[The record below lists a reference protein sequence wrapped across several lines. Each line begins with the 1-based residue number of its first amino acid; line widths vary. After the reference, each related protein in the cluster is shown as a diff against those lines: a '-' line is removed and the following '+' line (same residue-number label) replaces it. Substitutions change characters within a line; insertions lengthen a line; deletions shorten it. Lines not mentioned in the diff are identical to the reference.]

1 MRRYETII
9 ILDPDISE
17 DGRAPV
23 FDRISDTISQGN
35 GFLVLRDDWGNRK
48 LAYEIKKKPR
58 GFYTRFDFC
67 GTGTIVDEI
76 ERFCRIDDRVMKYL
90 TVLIDEAADVDKLK
104 EEAEIAESE
113 KRKAEI
119 AESEKRKAELA
130 KAQTAEETPPSD
142 VPADVPEAKSETPTQ
157 AAEALTAEAPDT
169 EAPDTETGKEE

>member
-90 TVLIDEAADVDKLK
+90 TVLIDEAADVDKIK
-104 EEAEIAESE
+104 EEAERAESE
-113 KRKAEI
+113 KK
-119 AESEKRKAELA
+119 KAELA

-142 VPADVPEAKSETPTQ
+142 VPADVPEEKPETSTQ
-157 AAEALTAEAPDT
+157 AAEALTTEAPDT
-169 EAPDTETGKEE
+169 EAPDTESGKEE

>member
-23 FDRISDTISQGN
+23 YERIGETISQGN
-35 GFLVLRDDWGNRK
+35 GFLVLRDDWGSRK

-76 ERFCRIDDRVMKYL
+76 ERFCRIDDRIMKYL
-90 TVLIDEAADVDKLK
+90 TVLIDEAADVDKIK
-104 EEAEIAESE
+104 ADAEHAESE
-113 KRKAEI
+113 KKKAE
-119 AESEKRKAELA
+119 AA
-130 KAQTAEETPPSD
+130 TA
-142 VPADVPEAKSETPTQ
+142 AQ
-157 AAEALTAEAPDT
+157 AAEKSPPADAVEAPAEAPT
-169 EAPDTETGKEE
+169 KPAEAVTPQSPDTETGKEE

>member
-1 MRRYETII
+1 MRRYETIV

-23 FDRISDTISQGN
+23 FDRIGDTISQGH

-90 TVLIDEAADVDKLK
+90 TVLIDEAANVDKLK
-104 EEAEIAESE
+104 EEAERAESE
-113 KRKAEI
+113 KKNAEI
-119 AESEKRKAELA
+119 A
-130 KAQTAEETPPSD
+130 KAQAAEKPPPSD
-142 VPADVPEAKSETPTQ
+142 VPVDAPAETQADVPETPTQ
-157 AAEALTAEAPDT
+157 AAEALTAESPATDP
-169 EAPDTETGKEE
+169 PDTETGKKEE

>member
-23 FDRISDTISQGN
+23 FDRIGDTISQGN

-58 GFYTRFDFC
+58 GFYTHFDFC

-90 TVLIDEAADVDKLK
+90 TVLLDEAADVDRIK
-104 EEAEIAESE
+104 EEAERAESE
-113 KRKAEI
+113 KKKAET
-119 AESEKRKAELA
+119 A

-142 VPADVPEAKSETPTQ
+142 VPVNVPADVPEAKPETPTE
-157 AAEALTAEAPDT
+157 AAEALTT
-169 EAPDTETGKEE
+169 ESPATETPDTETGKEE

>member
-1 MRRYETII
+1 MRRYETIV

-48 LAYEIKKKPR
+48 LAYDIKKKPR
-58 GFYTRFDFC
+58 GYYTRFDFC

-104 EEAEIAESE
+104 EEAERAESE
-113 KRKAEI
+113 KKNAEI
-119 AESEKRKAELA
+119 A
-130 KAQTAEETPPSD
+130 KAQTADKPSPSD
-142 VPADVPEAKSETPTQ
+142 VPADAPQEAPAGVPESPTQ
-157 AAEALTAEAPDT
+157 AAEAQAAESPDT
-169 EAPDTETGKEE
+169 EAVKEE

>member
-1 MRRYETII
+1 MRRYETIV

-23 FDRISDTISQGN
+23 FDRIGDTISQGN

-90 TVLIDEAADVDKLK
+90 TVLIDEAADVDKIK
-104 EEAEIAESE
+104 EEAERAENE
-113 KRKAEI
+113 KK
-119 AESEKRKAELA
+119 KAELA

-142 VPADVPEAKSETPTQ
+142 VPADGPEAKPETPTP
-157 AAEALTAEAPDT
+157 AAEALTTAAPDT
-169 EAPDTETGKEE
+169 ESPDTETGKEA

>member
-1 MRRYETII
+1 MRRYETIV

-23 FDRISDTISQGN
+23 FDRINDTISQGN

-104 EEAEIAESE
+104 EEAERAESE
-113 KRKAEI
+113 KRMAEI
-119 AESEKRKAELA
+119 AESEKKKAEIA
-130 KAQTAEETPPSD
+130 KAQTAEETPPSE
-142 VPADVPEAKSETPTQ
+142 VPEAEPETPAK
-157 AAEALTAEAPDT
+157 AAEAMTT
-169 EAPDTETGKEE
+169 EAPDTETPDTEPGKEA

>member
-1 MRRYETII
+1 MRRYETIV

-104 EEAEIAESE
+104 EEAERAESE
-113 KRKAEI
+113 KKKAEI
-119 AESEKRKAELA
+119 A

-142 VPADVPEAKSETPTQ
+142 VQSDAPADVPESPTQ
-157 AAEALTAEAPDT
+157 AAEALTT
-169 EAPDTETGKEE
+169 ESPATETPDTETGKEE

>member
-1 MRRYETII
+1 MRRYETIV

-58 GFYTRFDFC
+58 GFYARFDFC
-67 GTGTIVDEI
+67 GTGIIVDEI

-90 TVLIDEAADVDKLK
+90 TVLIDEAADVDKIK
-104 EEAEIAESE
+104 EEAERAESE
-113 KRKAEI
+113 KKKAEI
-119 AESEKRKAELA
+119 A
-130 KAQTAEETPPSD
+130 KAQTAEETPPSEI
-142 VPADVPEAKSETPTQ
+142 PEAEPETPAT
-157 AAEALTAEAPDT
+157 AAEALTTDSPA
-169 EAPDTETGKEE
+169 TETPDIETVKEE

>member
-90 TVLIDEAADVDKLK
+90 TVLIDEAADVDKIK
-104 EEAEIAESE
+104 EEAERAESE
-113 KRKAEI
+113 KK
-119 AESEKRKAELA
+119 KAELA

-142 VPADVPEAKSETPTQ
+142 VPADVPEAKPETPTQ
-157 AAEALTAEAPDT
+157 AAEALTTEAPDT
-169 EAPDTETGKEE
+169 ESPDTETGKEE

>member
-1 MRRYETII
+1 MRRYETIV

-67 GTGTIVDEI
+67 GTGIIVDEI

-119 AESEKRKAELA
+119 AESEKKKAELA

-142 VPADVPEAKSETPTQ
+142 VPADVPADVPETPRQ
-157 AAEALTAEAPDT
+157 AAEALTT
-169 EAPDTETGKEE
+169 ESPATETPDTETGKEE

>member
-1 MRRYETII
+1 MRRYETIV

-90 TVLIDEAADVDKLK
+90 TVLIDEAADVDKIK
-104 EEAEIAESE
+104 EEAERAESE
-113 KRKAEI
+113 KKRPN
-119 AESEKRKAELA
+119 SPRGEKGSRNLCE
-130 KAQTAEETPPSD
+130 
-142 VPADVPEAKSETPTQ
+142 VPANRCRNTSFRCSGRVVIRKRRRKQQRP
-157 AAEALTAEAPDT
+157 
-169 EAPDTETGKEE
+169 

>member
-1 MRRYETII
+1 MRRYETIV

-67 GTGTIVDEI
+67 GTGIIVDEI

-104 EEAEIAESE
+104 EEAERAESE
-113 KRKAEI
+113 KEKAEI
-119 AESEKRKAELA
+119 A
-130 KAQTAEETPPSD
+130 KAQTVEETPPSD
-142 VPADVPEAKSETPTQ
+142 VTADAPADVPETPTE
-157 AAEALTAEAPDT
+157 AAEALTT
-169 EAPDTETGKEE
+169 ESPDTETPDAETDGETNAEIGKEA

>member
-1 MRRYETII
+1 MRRYETIV

-23 FDRISDTISQGN
+23 FDRIGDTISQGN

-90 TVLIDEAADVDKLK
+90 TVLIDEAANVDKLK
-104 EEAEIAESE
+104 EEAERAESE
-113 KRKAEI
+113 KKNAEI
-119 AESEKRKAELA
+119 A
-130 KAQTAEETPPSD
+130 KAQTAEKPPPSG
-142 VPADVPEAKSETPTQ
+142 VPVDAPAEALADVPETPTQ
-157 AAEALTAEAPDT
+157 AAEAQTAESPAT
-169 EAPDTETGKEE
+169 EPSDTETGKKEE